1 MKALTFAF
9 HLFFNSTSHQRLH
22 MQQAS
27 ISIAGMSRRTW
38 LGALTV
44 VGLLTA
50 WWLMTT
56 VFGVISPA
64 RFPNPTEV
72 GDALVQITKEGY
84 GNGRLH
90 QHILHS
96 LKLVSM
102 GFSVA
107 VLVGVPLGLLMGF
120 SRKAEALINPAF
132 LLLRPIPPLAWIP
145 LAIVW
150 LGLGD
155 AAKILV
161 IFVAAF
167 VPSVINSYTGVRNI
181 DKPVLEA
188 AQMLGIRGAKLVFGV
203 LIPGAFPMIFTGL
216 RLSLQSSWTTLVAAE
231 LIGALYG
238 LGSIL
243 NQGAQD
249 IYPAMILVAMAM
261 VGICGGITTAVLGY
275 IESKAMPWRRE
286 RAVS

>member
-1 MKALTFAF
+1 MQAF
-9 HLFFNSTSHQRLH
+9 TLFTDLFTDLPN
-22 MQQAS
+22 QAMS
-27 ISIAGMSRRTW
+27 SSKVSFVGLSRRAW
-38 LGALTV
+38 LGAATV
-44 VGLLTA
+44 LVLLLA
-50 WWLMTT
+50 WWVFTSLM
-56 VFGVISPA
+56 GWISPA
-64 RFPNPTEV
+64 RFPNPKEV
-72 GDALVQITKEGY
+72 SDALVQITTEGY

-90 QHILHS
+90 QHVLHS
-96 LKLVSM
+96 LKLVLM
-102 GFSVA
+102 GFAVA
-107 VLVGVPLGLLMGF
+107 VGLGVPLGLLMGY
-120 SRKAEALINPAF
+120 SRRAEALINPAF

-181 DKPVLEA
+181 DTPVLEA
-188 AQMLGIRGAKLVFGV
+188 AQMLGIRGSKLVFGV

-216 RLSLQSSWTTLVAAE
+216 RLSLQASWTTLVAAE

-243 NQGAQD
+243 NQSAQD
-249 IYPAMILVAMAM
+249 IYPAMILVAMVF
-261 VGICGGITTAVLGY
+261 VGICGATTTAILGY
-275 IESKAMPWRRE
+275 FESKAMPWRRE
-286 RAVS
+286 RAA